1 MDSKIRLAV
10 QLGIAVLLVVV
21 AATAARGI
29 GNIVSRKVVEMTPYE
44 VVSDNSKTEAIEIPR
59 GDENADVLIYNRNLF
74 NQKSGM
80 EEPEPE
86 PEPVVAEED
95 TVIEEIVGDGKR
107 PVLTDLR
114 VLLQGTQVASVSQY
128 SVAMLMPLDGG
139 SDARM
144 KYVKEGDTLLD
155 EARIL
160 KIVRNRVY
168 MERITQNNRLEY
180 IDTRTTEQDLEE
192 SKKALEKAA
201 EKERAAAA
209 AAESAKAAAAAAAA
223 AKDSK
228 KSAKTELVKKVDADT
243 YEVSREAVE
252 NIRKNPNSLKNNPQY
267 GALPKV
273 QPVYKNGNIGGFR
286 LLGVESG
293 SIYSQLG
300 LKSGDT
306 IIDVNGQAIEGPQQ
320 AMALLD
326 ALQPGQNVALKINRS
341 GQEKTL
347 TFQLK

>member
-10 QLGIAVLLVVV
+10 QIGIAVLLVVV
-21 AATAARGI
+21 AATAARGV
-29 GNIVSRKVVEMTPYE
+29 GNIVSRKVVELTPYE
-44 VVSDNSKTEAIEIPR
+44 TVADNGKVDAVEIPR

-86 PEPVVAEED
+86 PEPEVAEED

-114 VLLQGTQVASVSQY
+114 VLLQGTQVASASEY

-144 KYVKEGDTLLD
+144 QYVKEGDTLLD

-160 KIVRNRVY
+160 KIIRNRVY
-168 MERITQNNRLEY
+168 MERFTQNNRLEY

-209 AAESAKAAAAAAAA
+209 AAESAKAAAAAAAN
-223 AKDSK
+223 KSK
-228 KSAKTELVKKVDADT
+228 QPSTTELVKKVDADT

-286 LLGVESG
+286 LLGVENG
-293 SIYSQLG
+293 SIYAQLG

-326 ALQPGQNVALKINRS
+326 ALQPGQNIGLKINRS

>member
-21 AATAARGI
+21 AAAAARGI
-29 GNIVSRKVVEMTPYE
+29 GNIVSGKVVAMTPYE
-44 VVSDNSKTEAIEIPR
+44 VVSDTSEKVEPVELSR

-74 NQKSGM
+74 NQKAGM
-80 EEPEPE
+80 EEAE
-86 PEPVVAEED
+86 PEPVEEPVED
-95 TVIEEIVGDGKR
+95 DGVIEEIVGDGKR

-144 KYVKEGDTLLD
+144 QYVQEGDTLLD

-160 KIVRNRVY
+160 RIVRNRVY

-180 IDTRTTEQDLEE
+180 IDTRTTEQELEE
-192 SKKALEKAA
+192 AKKVLEKAA

-209 AAESAKAAAAAAAA
+209 AAESAKAAAAAADK
-223 AKDSK
+223 AKTK
-228 KSAKTELVKKVDADT
+228 KTTELVKKIDADT
-243 YEVSREAVE
+243 YEVSREAVQ
-252 NIRKNPNSLKNNPQY
+252 NIRKNPNSLKNNPQF
-267 GALPKV
+267 GKMPKV

-326 ALQPGQNVALKINRS
+326 ALQPGQNVGLKINRS

-347 TFQLK
+347 NFQLK